1 MKLQA
6 EKLNIGYGSD
16 KIVFRDISFSA
27 NEGEMVAL
35 LGVNGIGKSTLLRT
49 ISGLQNSVSGN
60 IYVGEKQLENLPVQ
74 ERAKLISIVLTEK
87 IFVDNISVKEVIAL
101 GRSPHTSWFGKMR
114 YEDLKELEKVISA
127 MKLEKLQDKLFNQI
141 SDGERQKVLIAR
153 ALCQQTPVIIL
164 DEPTAFLDFRNKKE
178 ILQLLAA
185 ISREMKKIV
194 ILSTHDIE
202 ASLEYSSKC
211 WLMTEEKK
219 FVEVKRS
226 ENFRT
231 DVINLLFA
239 EASTSHR

>member
-1 MKLQA
+1 MKLIA
-6 EKLNIGYGSD
+6 DKLNIGYGSD
-16 KIVFRDISFSA
+16 TIIFPDISFCA
-27 NEGEMVAL
+27 EEGEIIAL

-49 ISGLQNSVSGN
+49 ISGLQKSVSGS
-60 IYVGEKQLENLPVQ
+60 ISVGEKQLESLTVQ

-87 IFVDNISVKEVIAL
+87 IFVDNISVKEFVAL
-101 GRSPHTSWFGKMR
+101 GRSPYTSWFGKMSD
-114 YEDLKELEKVISA
+114 EDLKELEKVISV
-127 MKLEKLQDKLFNQI
+127 MKLERLQDKLFNQI

-178 ILQLLAA
+178 ILELLSSV
-185 ISREMKKIV
+185 SREMKKIV

-211 WLMTEEKK
+211 WMMKEEKK
-219 FVEVKRS
+219 FVEIKRS

-231 DVINLLFA
+231 EVMNLLFS
-239 EASTSHR
+239 EASTRHS